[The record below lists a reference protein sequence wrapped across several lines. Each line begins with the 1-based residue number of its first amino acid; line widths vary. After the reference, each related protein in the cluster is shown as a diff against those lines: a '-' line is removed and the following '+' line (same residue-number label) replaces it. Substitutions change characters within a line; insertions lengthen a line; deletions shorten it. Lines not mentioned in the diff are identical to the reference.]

1 MQRLSSG
8 QAPYFEK
15 LNQIGKDAELKSQS
29 GISPDSIAAL
39 YRIPFRDV
47 NRELVEFQRSF
58 VKENPTAFAS
68 LLLIPG
74 IAGSNFNFF
83 EADSL
88 LSSLSSTIQ
97 NSSTAKLV
105 KDYIDSEK
113 KTSIRCC
120 CS

>member
-1 MQRLSSG
+1 
-8 QAPYFEK
+8 
-15 LNQIGKDAELKSQS
+15 
-29 GISPDSIAAL
+29 
-39 YRIPFRDV
+39 
-47 NRELVEFQRSF
+47 LVEYQRSF

-113 KTSIRCC
+113 KTSIGALLLILPCRILRVKRFHYLH
-120 CS
+120 